1 MKKNVTKLLSFLLA
15 AMLLLSLCACGG
27 GEDKKEE
34 GATSNRYDF
43 GDYEVVFKSACIMA
57 NDMGED
63 SIVVYFDFTNNSDSA
78 ASYIWTVF
86 EKLTQGDTELE
97 PTFVLTNLET
107 LNYIGETAV
116 NEVEPGATLEVS
128 SSYKLSNST
137 DKVKMTISDLF
148 DNYTYDLTFDLS
160 KLQRVEPE
168 SAAAEPEVS
177 EEPENNQEAAA
188 GNVVEDDPF
197 LGWWAGDW
205 YGWWGIRSA
214 SGDYEAL
221 DGAWW
226 DACGVL
232 EVGEP
237 AEDSGY
243 NATLTMWDEDGERT
257 GTLIGEV
264 EVTLSPYGVGEH
276 GTMFSESGSFMDHVL
291 EHADWIIDPAV
302 EKFENL
308 ITLTGEYSGD
318 EGSYS
323 YAVIL
328 RPWGTL
334 WDDMSEESL
343 PYTYNSWYLP
353 LLNSGAAMPDAIG
366 QGVSADSGASNTPSV
381 TEAPASAP
389 TEAPTSAPT
398 EVPAAAPSGK
408 MVPFSIDGKTF
419 NDAAFTLN
427 FSLPEGVWDMET
439 YKFPY
444 DFKIHNCPDGD
455 DVPWDTPFIWIQF
468 YDNEAAMNTDVPN
481 YENLSETEG
490 RTIGGVAMQGRKYD
504 RFGYKQ
510 MQQYYGVL
518 PSGLAVSIRLVKVP
532 DSLLPECYAIL
543 DTISFK

>member
-15 AMLLLSLCACGG
+15 AVLLLSLCACGG

-63 SIVVYFDFTNNSDSA
+63 SLVVYFDFTNNSDSA
-78 ASYIWTVF
+78 ASYIWTIF

-128 SSYKLSNST
+128 SSYKLNNST

-177 EEPENNQEAAA
+177 EEPENNQEASA

-205 YGWWGIRSA
+205 YGWWGIRTA

-221 DGAWW
+221 EGAWW
-226 DACGVL
+226 DACGIL

-264 EVTLSPYGVGEH
+264 EVTLS
-276 GTMFSESGSFMDHVL
+276 
-291 EHADWIIDPAV
+291 
-302 EKFENL
+302 
-308 ITLTGEYSGD
+308 
-318 EGSYS
+318 
-323 YAVIL
+323 
-328 RPWGTL
+328 
-334 WDDMSEESL
+334 L
-343 PYTYNSWYLP
+343 PT
-353 LLNSGAAMPDAIG
+353 A
-366 QGVSADSGASNTPSV
+366 
-381 TEAPASAP
+381 
-389 TEAPTSAPT
+389 
-398 EVPAAAPSGK
+398 
-408 MVPFSIDGKTF
+408 
-419 NDAAFTLN
+419 
-427 FSLPEGVWDMET
+427 
-439 YKFPY
+439 
-444 DFKIHNCPDGD
+444 
-455 DVPWDTPFIWIQF
+455 
-468 YDNEAAMNTDVPN
+468 
-481 YENLSETEG
+481 
-490 RTIGGVAMQGRKYD
+490 
-504 RFGYKQ
+504 
-510 MQQYYGVL
+510 
-518 PSGLAVSIRLVKVP
+518 
-532 DSLLPECYAIL
+532 
-543 DTISFK
+543 